1 MDAAK
6 DHDKHDS
13 HGGHSGGGGQHGGGG
28 HAEGEHEGAP
38 EWLISFADN
47 VTLMMG
53 FFVIMLAMSMGPK
66 GGGEN
71 KDGDGKGGS
80 EPAISY
86 LDAAAAIR
94 EAFNNPIDLNSQDP
108 NEQVLVRHVLWRRGV
123 GMTDQIGPEGSEHDV
138 QSLRPSKYYSLCGL
152 ISFEHNSAKL
162 TDAAAKSLASVVEH
176 LQGRRFIVDVR
187 GHVSAQEAYGEPDHN
202 TRLGFERALAVAQ
215 ALVERGLDWRQLR
228 VVTCAD
234 NDRAQTT
241 AYDEAGHQK
250 NRRVEI
256 IATDHVMPDG
266 TSNESTPDRH

>member
-6 DHDKHDS
+6 DHDKHSS
-13 HGGHSGGGGQHGGGG
+13 HGGHGGGGQHGGGG

-80 EPAISY
+80 EPPISY
-86 LDAAAAIR
+86 LDASVAIR
-94 EAFNNPIDLNSQDP
+94 EAFNNPVDLNSQDP
-108 NEQVLVRHVLWRRGV
+108 NEQVLVRHVLSRRGV

-138 QSLRPSKYYSLCGL
+138 QSLRPSKYYSVCGL
-152 ISFEHNSAKL
+152 VSFEHGSAKL
-162 TDAAAKSLASVVEH
+162 TEAGLKSLDAAVLH

-187 GHVSAQEAYGEPDHN
+187 GHVSAQEAYGQPDHN
-202 TRLGFERALAVAQ
+202 TRLGFDRALAVAR
-215 ALVERGLDWRQLR
+215 ALAERGLDWRQLR
-228 VVTCAD
+228 VISCAD
-234 NDRAQTT
+234 SDRAQPI
-241 AYDEAGHQK
+241 AYDEPGHQK

-256 IATDHVMPDG
+256 IATDHVISDHT
-266 TSNESTPDRH
+266 TSESPDRH

>member
-1 MDAAK
+1 MEAK
-6 DHDKHDS
+6 EHKKDE
-13 HGGHSGGGGQHGGGG
+13 HGGHGRRGHHGGSG
-28 HAEGEHEGAP
+28 HEEHEGAP

-53 FFVIMLAMSMGPK
+53 FFVIMLALNLGPK
-66 GGGEN
+66 GGGDQ

-80 EPAISY
+80 PPPIAF

-94 EAFNNPIDLNSQDP
+94 EAFNNPVDLNSQDP

-162 TDAAAKSLASVVEH
+162 TDEAVNSLEAAALHV
-176 LQGRRFIVDVR
+176 QGSRFIIDVR
-187 GHVSAQEAYGEPDHN
+187 GHVSAQEAFGESDHN
-202 TRLGFERALAVAQ
+202 NQLSFDRALTVAK
-215 ALVERGLDWRQLR
+215 ALARRGVDWRQLR
-228 VVTCAD
+228 IVSCAD
-234 NDRAQTT
+234 GDRAEPV
-241 AYDEAGHQK
+241 AYDEPGHQK

-256 IATDHVMPDG
+256 IVTDHIMSD
-266 TSNESTPDRH
+266 SNSSDSNPDRH